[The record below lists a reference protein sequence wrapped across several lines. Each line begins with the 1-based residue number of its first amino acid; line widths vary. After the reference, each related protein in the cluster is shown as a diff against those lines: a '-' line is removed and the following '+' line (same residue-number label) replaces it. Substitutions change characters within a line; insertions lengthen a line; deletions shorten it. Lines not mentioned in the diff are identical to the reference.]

1 MASAQLSA
9 LIPVRGDHADL
20 EGTFRAYQ
28 AALDEA
34 GRPYEM
40 IWLFDARRA
49 DVGERLKAL
58 KAGGRRITLVGLSR
72 WLGEAAAVSAGL
84 RHARGQIILML
95 PGHSQVDPS
104 GIRAALEALEDS
116 DMVIGRRTPLSAPA
130 SKRVQARL
138 FHNLVERLFGVSFQ
152 DIGCRLRVCR
162 RAVLEEIG
170 TYGTQYRFLP
180 LIASQR
186 GFRVREVD
194 VAPGP
199 NGNYSR
205 LSALDY
211 LRRLLDVLALFLL
224 LKFTKRPLRF
234 FGPVGFGV
242 LAPGLALTAALA
254 AARLLFD
261 VPLADRPA
269 LMLGVLMIVLG
280 IQIVAVGLIGEI
292 IIFAHGRQIKDQAV
306 ERVVEGLAPRPASK
320 PV

>member
-1 MASAQLSA
+1 MASVQLSA
-9 LIPVRGDHADL
+9 LIPLRGDHADL

-28 AALDEA
+28 AALDDT

-49 DVGERLKAL
+49 DIAERLKAL
-58 KAGGRRITLVGLSR
+58 KGGSRRVTLVGLSR

-84 RHARGQIILML
+84 RHARGQTILML
-95 PGHSQVDPS
+95 PGHSQIDPS
-104 GIRAALEALEDS
+104 GIAIALAALEDS
-116 DMVIGRRTPLSAPA
+116 DMVVGRRVPFAAPA
-130 SKRVQARL
+130 SKLIQARL
-138 FHNLVERLFGVSFQ
+138 FHRLVDRLFGVSFV
-152 DIGCRLRVCR
+152 DIGCRLRACR
-162 RAVLEEIG
+162 RTVLEEIG

-180 LIASQR
+180 LIAAQR

-205 LSALDY
+205 LAPLDY

-234 FGPVGFGV
+234 FGPLGFGV

-254 AARLLFD
+254 VARLWFD

-306 ERVVEGLAPRPASK
+306 ERVVEGLAPRPAPK
-320 PV
+320 PA